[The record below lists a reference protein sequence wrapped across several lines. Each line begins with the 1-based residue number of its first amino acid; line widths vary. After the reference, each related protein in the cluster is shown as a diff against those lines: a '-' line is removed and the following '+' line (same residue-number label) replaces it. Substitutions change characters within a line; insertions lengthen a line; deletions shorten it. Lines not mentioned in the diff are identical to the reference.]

1 MISAPETLDEV
12 LFEFHQV
19 EDPISPELLN
29 VWTGRYPQFADEIRA
44 HAVEIMDMELLASTQ
59 ASAAVQSHVGE
70 AVTLRAALQ
79 EAGTTLRDFADRLDI
94 SRSIVSD
101 INSGRIDPQTIPKRF
116 ARLGA
121 AQIDRAMDWF
131 ESIVMSSRE
140 TAPTPAFKAK
150 VAPSAGRQRT
160 WEEAIR
166 GSDMDEG
173 RRSFWLSDE
182 V

>member
-1 MISAPETLDEV
+1 MISASETLDDV

-19 EDPISPELLN
+19 ADPISPELLN

-59 ASAAVQSHVGE
+59 AAAAAQSLVGE
-70 AVTLRAALQ
+70 TVTLRAALQ
-79 EAGTTLRDFADRLDI
+79 EAGTSLRDFADRLDI
-94 SRSIVSD
+94 SRSVVSD
-101 INSGRIDPQTIPKRF
+101 INSGRIDPATIPKRF

-131 ESIVMSSRE
+131 ESIVRSSRE
-140 TAPTPAFKAK
+140 RAPTPAFKAK
-150 VAPSAGRQRT
+150 AAPSTGRQRT

-166 GSDMDEG
+166 GSDMDED

-182 V
+182 G

>member
-1 MISAPETLDEV
+1 MISAPETLDDI
-12 LFEFHQV
+12 LFKFHQV
-19 EDPISPELLN
+19 AEPISPELLN
-29 VWTGRYPQFADEIRA
+29 VWTGRYPQFANEIRA

-59 ASAAVQSHVGE
+59 ALAAAQSLVGE

-79 EAGTTLRDFADRLDI
+79 EAGISLRDFADRLDI

-101 INSGRIDPQTIPKRF
+101 INSGRIDHETIPKRF

-121 AQIDRAMDWF
+121 AQIGKAMDWF
-131 ESIVMSSRE
+131 EAIVRSSHE

-150 VAPSAGRQRT
+150 AAPSIGRQRT

-166 GSDMDEG
+166 GSDMDED
-173 RRSFWLSDE
+173 RRSFWLSNE
-182 V
+182 G

>member
-1 MISAPETLDEV
+1 MISAPETLDDV
-12 LFEFHQV
+12 LFDFHQV

-44 HAVEIMDMELLASTQ
+44 HAVEIMDMELLAST
-59 ASAAVQSHVGE
+59 ALQSHVGE
-70 AVTLRAALQ
+70 VVTLRAALQ

-94 SRSIVSD
+94 SRSVVSD
-101 INSGRIDPQTIPKRF
+101 INSGRIDPETIPKRF

-121 AQIDRAMDWF
+121 AQINRAMDWF

-160 WEEAIR
+160 WEEAVR
-166 GSDMDEG
+166 GSDMDED

-182 V
+182 G

>member
-1 MISAPETLDEV
+1 MISTPQTLDDV

-19 EDPISPELLN
+19 PDPISPKLLN
-29 VWTGRYPQFADEIRA
+29 AWTSRYPQFADEIRA

-59 ASAAVQSHVGE
+59 GASAAQTRVSE

-79 EAGTTLRDFADRLDI
+79 EAGTSLRDFADRLDI
-94 SRSIVSD
+94 SRSVVSD
-101 INSGRIDPQTIPKRF
+101 INSGRIDPATISKRF

-131 ESIVMSSRE
+131 EAVVRSSRE
-140 TAPTPAFKAK
+140 TGPAPAFKAK
-150 VAPSAGRQRT
+150 ALPSVGRQRT

-166 GSDMDEG
+166 GSEMDED

-182 V
+182 D